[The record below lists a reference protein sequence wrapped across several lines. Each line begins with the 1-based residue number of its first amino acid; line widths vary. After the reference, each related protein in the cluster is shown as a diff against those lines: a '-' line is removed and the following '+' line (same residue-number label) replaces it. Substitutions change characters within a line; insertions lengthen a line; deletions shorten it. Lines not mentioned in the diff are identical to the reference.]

1 MQGWISI
8 HRKILDNPVVC
19 KDADYLSVW
28 IYLLLNATH
37 KSIPAMFRGTKII
50 LQEGQLITGRKA
62 ISDKLKVSESKV
74 QRILKAFENEQ
85 QIEQQ
90 SSNKNR
96 LISITNWHLYQDTE
110 QRIEQPVN
118 NERTTDE
125 QPVNTNNNVNNV
137 IMKQCNKRI
146 FIPPTLEEVSAYCA
160 ERHNSVDPDRFI
172 DFYDSKGWMVGRN
185 KMKDWKAAVRTWE
198 RRSEQKTQEQEEK
211 KEVIY
216 RNGWRSSFDV

>member
-1 MQGWISI
+1 MQGWISL

-19 KDADYLSVW
+19 KDAEYLSVW

-37 KSIPAMFRGTKII
+37 KSIPAMFKGTKIT
-50 LQEGQLITGRKA
+50 LQEGQLITGRKT

-96 LISITNWHLYQDTE
+96 LISIKNWHLYQDAE

-125 QPVNTNNNVNNV
+125 QPVNTNNNV
-137 IMKQCNKRI
+137 IMKQCNKKI
-146 FIPPTLEEVSAYCA
+146 FMQPTLEDVATYCA
-160 ERHNSVDPDRFI
+160 ERNNSVDPQRFL
-172 DFYDSKGWMVGRN
+172 DFYSSKGWMVGRN

-198 RRSEQKTQEQEEK
+198 RNSKKETYEEK
-211 KEVIY
+211 KEVQTDE
-216 RNGWRSSFDV
+216 WRCSVEL